1 MQVTSVHDN
10 RAMRDILLV
19 GNYCHDTIVR
29 RDGTLFETLGGA
41 VAHAGA
47 VLAALGV
54 DFDVVAK
61 VGSDFRYADEVVR
74 LPMIVPQARTTAFL
88 DDYRESDRVATLQ
101 AAAPPID
108 AADLGGSPCRA
119 ALVCGIAGEIGA
131 ETVARVRE
139 LAELALG
146 DAQAFVRRVD
156 AGGRISLREPE
167 LALHAE
173 MNRLDWLKL
182 SLSEARVLE
191 PSSLG
196 CNAVVTD
203 GDRGCFLLQHGRETR
218 VPAFPAVE
226 VDPTGAGDCFLAG
239 FAWGL
244 LRGWGPARAALFGNF
259 CGALAVAH
267 HGVPKLTL
275 ADLAAFTSAT
285 NG

>member
-1 MQVTSVHDN
+1 MQVNNVHD
-10 RAMRDILLV
+10 RRTVREVLLV
-19 GNYCHDTIVR
+19 GNYCHDTIIR
-29 RDGTLFETLGGA
+29 RDGTIFETLGGA

-61 VGSDFRYADEVVR
+61 VGPDFRYADEVVR
-74 LPMIVPQARTTAFL
+74 LPTIVPQARTTALL
-88 DDYRESDRVATLQ
+88 DDYRGSERVATVQ

-108 AADLGGSPCRA
+108 AADLGGRPCRA
-119 ALVCGIAGEIGA
+119 ALICGIAAEIRPA
-131 ETVARVRE
+131 TVARVRE
-139 LAELALG
+139 LSEIALG
-146 DAQAFVRRVD
+146 DAQAFVRRVG

-167 LALHAE
+167 LALLAE

-191 PSSLG
+191 PSSLR

-203 GDRGCFLLQHGRETR
+203 GERGCFLLQHGRETP

-244 LRGWGPARAALFGNF
+244 LRGWGPPRAALFGNF

-267 HGVPKLTL
+267 HGVRKLTL
-275 ADLAAFTSAT
+275 AELAAFSSAT